1 MNNDRETIVTL
12 EAAAPAARFRDNPP
26 HNYCNYTSSCLSWR
40 RSFDNDCDDEQRF
53 GKVTMKRAAIF
64 FQERAIAHKRRNILL
79 NDNTQRTV
87 QAGVDGGKAA
97 KVVDNQSRKKV
108 EIARSDRLAA
118 APDGEKFESTHDGL

>member
-1 MNNDRETIVTL
+1 L
-12 EAAAPAARFRDNPP
+12 YFSPP
-26 HNYCNYTSSCLSWR
+26 FLA

-53 GKVTMKRAAIF
+53 GKVTMKRATNF
-64 FQERAIAHKRRNILL
+64 FQERAIAYERPNLLL

-87 QAGVDGGKAA
+87 QARVEGGKAA

-118 APDGEKFESTHDGL
+118 ATDGEKFEPTHDGL